1 MTDILTLDEA
11 RSHLLITQGDTTRD
25 DDLAGTY
32 VPAVTPVIEDVVGP
46 VVARTLTHTADG
58 GEPGVLL
65 PHRPVSVES
74 VVENGTTLTAEDY
87 TVSLASGII
96 WRGSSTSSTAWY
108 AARGTV
114 VVTYTAG
121 AYASTEDVPANI
133 KLAARLILA
142 QLWQSDQQGY
152 RPEFGAADPSVEM
165 TPSGFAIPRRAM
177 ALLHAG
183 SSDRMPGFA

>member
-11 RSHLLITQGDTTRD
+11 RSHLLLATSDTTRD
-25 DDLAGTY
+25 DDLMGTY
-32 VPAVTPVIEDVVGP
+32 VPAVTPVVEDVVGP

-96 WRGSSTSSTAWY
+96 WRGSATSSTAWY
-108 AARGTV
+108 AARGAV

-142 QLWQSDQQGY
+142 QLWQSDQQAY
-152 RPEFGAADPSVEM
+152 RPEFGGPDPSMEA

-177 ALLHAG
+177 ALLNGGA
-183 SSDRMPGFA
+183 SDRMPGFA